1 MLVKMKRFLVLL
13 LIFFVLP
20 SVSAE
25 EIYRLDFQGEQY
37 NLIYSQKSSEHNGYF
52 NGYFKQGE
60 DINSWTDMIAVH
72 HFPNVFSPIETA
84 HNFKEYLAQLRC
96 PCAIS
101 EDEENNRSM
110 IDCLVIDSEEL
121 PIVLEFN
128 VFKYEKH
135 PECGTIAF
143 QYVKKYSVDNVLQV
157 EKVKKD
163 FEKYRPRIIKQVLK
177 YEMPEL
183 VKVDIGEIKLN
194 DLP

>member
-1 MLVKMKRFLVLL
+1 MFITMT
-13 LIFFVLP
+13 

-25 EIYRLDFQGEQY
+25 ENYSLNFQGEQY
-37 NLIYSQKSSEHNGYF
+37 NLIYSYKSSEHNGYF
-52 NGYFKQGE
+52 NGYFKSGE
-60 DINSWTDMIAVH
+60 DMNSWTEMVAVH

-96 PCAIS
+96 PCSIS
-101 EDEENNRSM
+101 EDEKNNRGM
-110 IDCLVIDSEEL
+110 IDCLIIDSDDL

-135 PECGTIAF
+135 PECGTIAL
-143 QYVKKYSVDNVLQV
+143 QYVKKFNVDNVLQV
-157 EKVKKD
+157 EKVKSD
-163 FEKYRPRIIKQVLK
+163 FEKYRPKAIKQVLN